1 MASLSTSVA
10 VQRGGVKR
18 NSAAKAIVMAGLL
31 CGVMDI
37 TAALVVYGA
46 MGIRP
51 QRLLQGITSVAIGPR
66 AFTGG
71 LATAALGLCFHFVVA
86 FGAATM
92 FYLVSRR
99 MRFLLKRTLLCGA
112 LYGIVV
118 YFFMDR
124 VVIPLFSH
132 KPRPFNLKFAIIGII
147 IHIICVGSPIAFMVR
162 KYGTPVR
169 AQ

>member
-1 MASLSTSVA
+1 MSSLSSSVEA
-10 VQRGGVKR
+10 QHSDAKR
-18 NSAAKAIVMAGLL
+18 NSGAKAIGMAGLL

-71 LATAALGLCFHFVVA
+71 VATAALGLFFHFVVA
-86 FGAATM
+86 FGAATL

-99 MRFLLKRTLLCGA
+99 MRFLLERTVLCGA

-124 VVIPLFSH
+124 VVIP
-132 KPRPFNLKFAIIGII
+132 
-147 IHIICVGSPIAFMVR
+147 
-162 KYGTPVR
+162 
-169 AQ
+169 

>member
-1 MASLSTSVA
+1 MASLSSSVA
-10 VQRGGVKR
+10 GQRGDAKR
-18 NSAAKAIVMAGLL
+18 NSAAKAIGMAGLL

-46 MGIRP
+46 MGHRP
-51 QRLLQGITSVAIGPR
+51 QRLLQGITSVAIGLR
-66 AFTGG
+66 AFSGG
-71 LATAALGLCFHFVVA
+71 LATAALGLFFHFVVA

-92 FYLVSRR
+92 FYLASRR
-99 MRFLLKRTLLCGA
+99 MRFLVQRTVLFGA
-112 LYGIVV
+112 FYGVAV

-132 KPRPFNLKFAIIGII
+132 KPRPFDLKSAAIGVV
-147 IHIICVGSPIAFMVR
+147 IHIFCVGLPIAFMVR
-162 KYGTPVR
+162 KYGSPVP

>member
-1 MASLSTSVA
+1 MASLSSSAA
-10 VQRGGVKR
+10 VQRGEAKR
-18 NSAAKAIVMAGLL
+18 NSAAKAIGMAGLL
-31 CGVMDI
+31 CGAMDI

-46 MGIRP
+46 MGYRP

-66 AFTGG
+66 AFSGG
-71 LATAALGLCFHFVVA
+71 AATAALGLFFHFVVA
-86 FGAATM
+86 FGAATV

-99 MRFLLKRTLLCGA
+99 MRFLLEQTVLSGA

-132 KPRPFNLKFAIIGII
+132 KPRPFDLKSAAIGIT
-147 IHIICVGSPIAFMVR
+147 IHIFCVGLPIAFMVR
-162 KYGTPVR
+162 KYGSPV
-169 AQ
+169 AVQ

>member
-1 MASLSTSVA
+1 MSSLSSSVA
-10 VQRGGVKR
+10 VQHSDAKR
-18 NSAAKAIVMAGLL
+18 NSAAKAIGMAGLL

-51 QRLLQGITSVAIGPR
+51 PKLLQGIASVAIGPQ

-71 LATAALGLCFHFVVA
+71 VATAALGLFFHFVVA

-99 MRFLLKRTLLCGA
+99 MRFLLERTVLCGA

-132 KPRPFNLKFAIIGII
+132 KPRPFNLKLAVIGIT

-162 KYGTPVR
+162 KYSTPVR
-169 AQ
+169 A